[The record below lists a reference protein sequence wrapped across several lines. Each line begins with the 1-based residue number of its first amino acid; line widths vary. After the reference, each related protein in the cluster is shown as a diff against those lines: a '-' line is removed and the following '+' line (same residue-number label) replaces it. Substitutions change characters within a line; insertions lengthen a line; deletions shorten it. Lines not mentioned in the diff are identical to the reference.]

1 MPKNGGLSNRSDASS
16 ARSLLG
22 DTSRS
27 HESKHSEKSEGSSK
41 PAEKDPLRYLNEAH
55 FLEAMEGFNK
65 YDPEEWLPT
74 LTVDMSEFMRGPFIV
89 VTVVTMACTILTVVV
104 PATLPLFSLQSDAHV
119 VLGGA
124 LSFLIVFRTNSSY
137 DRWWEARKTWQEVIN
152 TCRTF
157 AVAASGLR
165 DPAAGTR
172 LVCESCMCFVL
183 SLKSHLREEPISEE
197 ELGGLLDWDRI
208 EELNG
213 FTCPPFIAANQLNDI
228 VEDVSILPDN
238 PAIAKVVV
246 DTFASQVEQLLDSI
260 GKCEQIKDTP
270 MVFGYVATLRSF
282 LMLWLITL
290 PLALIGEYGWI
301 ATPAMALITFLF
313 LNVEQMALEIEQ
325 PFGDD
330 PNDLPIEEYILA
342 LEKEMLEMI
351 ADYDKKAEEAKVGA
365 EEPDSPA
372 DSPPKIVPASDAPSY
387 RLAVPTAPIGGK
399 DVRLRSPRKKAEAE
413 VLEA

>member
-1 MPKNGGLSNRSDASS
+1 MPKNGSISNRSDASS

-41 PAEKDPLRYLNEAH
+41 PAEKDPLRYLNEEH

-89 VTVVTMACTILTVVV
+89 VTGVTMACTILTVLV
-104 PATLPLFSLQSDAHV
+104 PAALPLFSLQSDAHV

-183 SLKSHLREEPISEE
+183 SLKSHLREEPITEE

-330 PNDLPIEEYILA
+330 PNDLPIEEYILG

-351 ADYDKKAEEAKVGA
+351 ADYERRAK
-365 EEPDSPA
+365 ESPA
-372 DSPPKIVPASDAPSY
+372 KESTPKFQNASDAASY
-387 RLAVPTAPIGGK
+387 RPATAALPLASINAGGAP
-399 DVRLRSPRKKAEAE
+399 VRLRSPRKKGEPGSPGLSA
-413 VLEA
+413 

>member
-1 MPKNGGLSNRSDASS
+1 LSDA
-16 ARSLLG
+16 A
-22 DTSRS
+22 
-27 HESKHSEKSEGSSK
+27 
-41 PAEKDPLRYLNEAH
+41 AQPLR
-55 FLEAMEGFNK
+55 
-65 YDPEEWLPT
+65 
-74 LTVDMSEFMRGPFIV
+74 R
-89 VTVVTMACTILTVVV
+89 
-104 PATLPLFSLQSDAHV
+104 
-119 VLGGA
+119 
-124 LSFLIVFRTNSSY
+124 
-137 DRWWEARKTWQEVIN
+137 
-152 TCRTF
+152 
-157 AVAASGLR
+157 
-165 DPAAGTR
+165 
-172 LVCESCMCFVL
+172 
-183 SLKSHLREEPISEE
+183 
-197 ELGGLLDWDRI
+197 
-208 EELNG
+208 
-213 FTCPPFIAANQLNDI
+213 
-228 VEDVSILPDN
+228 
-238 PAIAKVVV
+238 
-246 DTFASQVEQLLDSI
+246 
-260 GKCEQIKDTP
+260 
-270 MVFGYVATLRSF
+270 YVATLRSF

-351 ADYDKKAEEAKVGA
+351 ADYDKKAEEAKAGA